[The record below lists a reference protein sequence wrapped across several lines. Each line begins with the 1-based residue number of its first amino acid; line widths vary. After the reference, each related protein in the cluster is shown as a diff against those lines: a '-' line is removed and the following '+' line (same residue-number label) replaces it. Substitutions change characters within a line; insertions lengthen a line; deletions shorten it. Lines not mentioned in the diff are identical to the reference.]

1 MLWALAIDLLE
12 LVKDHW
18 VLAAIVAGLLVA
30 GIVLYRIA
38 TSRKKKPV
46 DLEGGLRERLADYPP
61 PPAAGPKRLSI
72 NGEPVR
78 LRLVVVC
85 PTGKLQDS
93 MTADGVAEQLDD
105 VVRGLGAF
113 VQSDKP
119 RVKIWP
125 PQLSVAGFAPTF
137 HRLIESPDGAGKP
150 SRWIKLAGPART
162 GRKPILLGIA
172 AFADEPCKLGDVV
185 VETTE
190 WGELLEI
197 QR

>member
-1 MLWALAIDLLE
+1 MLWALAIDVLE
-12 LVKDHW
+12 LAKDHW
-18 VLAAIVAGLLVA
+18 VLAAICAGLLVA
-30 GIVLYRIA
+30 ALVLIRIA
-38 TSRKKKPV
+38 TGRNRRPV
-46 DLEGGLRERLADYPP
+46 DLESGLRERLADYPP
-61 PPAAGPKRLSI
+61 PPPAGAKRLSV
-72 NGEPVR
+72 NGELVR

-93 MTADGVAEQLDD
+93 MTADGVADLLDD
-105 VVRGLGAF
+105 VRRGLGAF
-113 VQSDKP
+113 IQADKP

-137 HRLIESPDGAGKP
+137 HRLIESPDKAGKP

-162 GRKPILLGIA
+162 GRKPILLGIVA
-172 AFADEPCKLGDVV
+172 LADEPCKLSDVV

-190 WGELLEI
+190 WSELLEI